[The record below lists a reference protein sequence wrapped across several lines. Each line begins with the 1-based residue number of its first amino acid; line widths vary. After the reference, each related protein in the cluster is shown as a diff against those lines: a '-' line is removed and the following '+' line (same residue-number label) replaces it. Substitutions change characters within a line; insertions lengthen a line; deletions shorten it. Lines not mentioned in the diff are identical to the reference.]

1 GAYELLTQQAR
12 IARSV
17 IPKPTSRP
25 YDGDGLYRPG
35 AVRAAPWRPGMEC
48 DVHMMIFG
56 DSLAAGLGAD
66 SPDELPG
73 VLLARGLAEES
84 GLNVRLSIKAIVG
97 ATSKGLAGQIEAM
110 QIARGQPDISVI
122 LIGGNDITSR
132 NAIGPSARRVGEAD
146 RKGARLNSSHVAVSD
161 A

>member
-1 GAYELLTQQAR
+1 RHRTHRPASEAGEETRSMSQPGEPAKRIIVNLALVAAGTAGAYRGGDETQTQRAR
-12 IARSV
+12 DARRV
-17 IPKPTSRP
+17 DPKATTTPSDAARP
-25 YDGDGLYRPG
+25 PQHR
-35 AVRAAPWRPGMEC
+35 AVPAAPWRPGMEC
-48 DVHMMIFG
+48 AVHMMIFA

-110 QIARGQPDISVI
+110 QIARGQ
-122 LIGGNDITSR
+122 
-132 NAIGPSARRVGEAD
+132 
-146 RKGARLNSSHVAVSD
+146 
-161 A
+161 